1 MFGWW
6 CRITEDLQRVASTWR
21 VSASDRREGKPMPA
35 QLIPFNEYQFDRCA
49 LWLAKKLGKTP
60 TQYDLIKFHIMTD
73 IYHVLECGTPVIGGA
88 IAKWPL
94 GPAVEKAYARISPS
108 HINPGSV
115 IGLLKARGCYRTS
128 RGTICEFV
136 ARDGAAVDEEEFSA
150 SEVSAME
157 KALKI
162 IELDWNSS
170 QAFFHDPQKSFVGKA
185 WAGACISGPIDWNS
199 IIDAYDAENG
209 TDHSAIKEIVSLGV

>member
-1 MFGWW
+1 
-6 CRITEDLQRVASTWR
+6 
-21 VSASDRREGKPMPA
+21 MPA
-35 QLIPFNEYQFDRCA
+35 QLIPFNEHQFDRCA

-88 IAKWPL
+88 IAKWPA
-94 GPAVEKAYARISPS
+94 GPAVGRAYARISPS
-108 HINPGSV
+108 RVRPGTV
-115 IGLLKARGCYRTS
+115 IGSLEVMDCYKTVH
-128 RGTICEFV
+128 GTICKFV
-136 ARDGAAVDEEEFSA
+136 ARDGATVDEEEFSA

-170 QAFFHDPQKSFVGKA
+170 QAYFHNPQRSFVGKA
-185 WAGACISGPIDWNS
+185 WFEARDSGPIDWNS

-209 TDHSAIKEIVSLGV
+209 TDHSAIKEIVALGV